1 MISKKDPEA
10 ELIFAMVMKLGE
22 NDYSEHTKAAI
33 WAECTRN
40 AELRNKAS
48 MYLYG
53 SGERS
58 ELNLYRLHTAIMEK
72 FFSEVA

>member
-10 ELIFAMVMKLGE
+10 ELIFNMVMKLGE
-22 NDYSEHTKAAI
+22 NNYSEHTKAAI
-33 WAECTRN
+33 WAECVRN
-40 AELRNKAS
+40 TELRNQAV

-53 SGERS
+53 SSERS
-58 ELNLYRLHTAIMEK
+58 ELNLYRLHTMIVEK